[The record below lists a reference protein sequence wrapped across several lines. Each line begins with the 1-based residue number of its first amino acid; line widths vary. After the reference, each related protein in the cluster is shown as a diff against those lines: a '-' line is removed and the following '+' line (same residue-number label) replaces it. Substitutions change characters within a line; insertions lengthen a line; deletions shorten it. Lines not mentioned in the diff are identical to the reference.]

1 MTPLLQLSPLGL
13 LGLWDDLLTARYGD
27 NGFGG
32 DTAEI
37 YAYRCASP
45 GAATTL
51 MTVPGDA
58 AMLHDAA
65 IEAAQGLHA
74 IIALFIERHR
84 VTVEVDGRPFGP
96 WVASR
101 PFNYRAHVSVTPTER
116 RP

>member
-1 MTPLLQLSPLGL
+1 VTPLLRISPLGL
-13 LGLWDDLLTARYGD
+13 LDLWDDLLTARYGD
-27 NGFGG
+27 NSFGG

-37 YAYRCASP
+37 YAHRCASP

-51 MTVPGDA
+51 MLCAGTDTA
-58 AMLHDAA
+58 AQIHDAA

-101 PFNYRAHVSVTPTER
+101 PFTHRAHVSVTPSR
-116 RP
+116 S